1 MDNKVHLSEAFQIA
15 ENIVKLLKPHCEK
28 IDIAGSI
35 RRKKS
40 EVKDI
45 EIVCLPKLVALK
57 DMFGY
62 NQRIIKTQ
70 SFTKIV
76 DNELGKVIKGNSDG
90 KMMVIDLGMIKLD
103 LFMPDVNDYYR
114 QLAIRTGCAEF
125 SHNVIAK
132 GWIKIG
138 WCGTDKGL
146 RKIAD
151 CIEIKTPDGKSK
163 WKCIAE
169 NPELPPVWQSEKE
182 FFEWLGIKYVEP
194 EERNL

>member
-62 NQRIIKTQ
+62 DEGIIRTPL
-70 SFTKIV
+70 FAKIV
-76 DNELGKVIKGNSDG
+76 ENELGKVIKGNSDG

-103 LFMPDVNDYYR
+103 LFMPDAADYYR
-114 QLAIRTGCAEF
+114 QLSIRTGSAEF

-132 GWIKIG
+132 GWMKKG

-146 RKIAD
+146 RKITD
-151 CIEIKTPDGKSK
+151 CKETKTPDGKSK

-169 NPELPPVWQSEKE
+169 NPELPPVWQSENE